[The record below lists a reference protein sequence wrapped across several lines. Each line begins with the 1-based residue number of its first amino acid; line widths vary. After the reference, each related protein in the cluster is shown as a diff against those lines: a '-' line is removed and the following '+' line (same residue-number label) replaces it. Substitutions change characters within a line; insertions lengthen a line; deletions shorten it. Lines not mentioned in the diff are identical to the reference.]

1 MKLKNKFTLIVSI
14 FVITLLALTALVAF
28 SQYKK
33 SIKETIAQQQFR
45 MVSALADEI
54 DSKLLTAQQDLIV
67 IAKTTPRDIMKN
79 PEKAQA
85 FLDSKPILHSIFD
98 SHIFLFTP
106 AGKIFVVS
114 PDAPGIRGL
123 DFSFRDY
130 ISNTIKTNKPYIS
143 DPFFSVVQEKH
154 PVIAFTVPLF
164 DGNGKIKGILAGGV
178 DLRKDN
184 FLGRI
189 GSVKTGETGNLYLYE
204 TDGTMIMH
212 TNKARILV
220 KQARGL
226 NRLYDAARDGFEGTG
241 ETITSYGMKAVS
253 SFKRLKTKNWILAAN
268 SPQDEVYHP
277 IRKAEQYFLI
287 VTITG
292 IIAVFFI
299 ISFIMRY
306 LVNPLELFTRH
317 VEELP
322 HKTGDD
328 RFLNIKTKD
337 EIGTLSLAFNK
348 MVTEID
354 EKLALERSAEKS
366 LRESEARLRESQ
378 IIAGL
383 GSYLIDIPAGFYKTS
398 DMLDKLFGIDERFD
412 LSVEGWASLI
422 HPDDRAMMVDYLGE
436 VIVQRRIFDR
446 EYRILRH
453 NDRAERWVHGLG
465 KLELD
470 DQGRPL
476 KMHGTIQDITDRK
489 KLEEQLRQSQKL
501 EAIGTLAGGIAH
513 DFNNLLQGLFGYIS
527 IAKLN
532 AANKDKSIAALEQ
545 AEKALH
551 MSVNLTGQLLTFSK
565 GGKPVKKNIPLQ
577 SIIENSVKFA
587 LSGSNADYR
596 IKLDSDL
603 WHVEA
608 DEGQIGQVIQN
619 IVLNADQAMPMGGAI
634 VITAGNLPAL
644 RKRIPHL
651 PEEGKYVEIS
661 VKDNGTGISAEHLS
675 KIFDPYFTTKA
686 QGSGLGLATCYA
698 IIKNHGGVI
707 HVASKPG
714 KGTTLYIYLPA
725 VEQEREAVQ
734 TAEHSPFVRKGRVL
748 LMDDEELVREIAGKM
763 MEVFGHEVAFA
774 EHGEAAIGKY
784 KAAIESGNP
793 FDIVILDLTIRGGM
807 GGKETIERLL
817 AVDPGIKAIVSSG
830 YSDDAVVSDYRNYG
844 FSARLTKP
852 YKLQELSDTLN
863 NLLG

>member
-1 MKLKNKFTLIVSI
+1 MDKSDRYTLSKHHLLVQWGI
-14 FVITLLALTALVAF
+14 LGLALLIIGLLIGYSLVKEHYSTGARERDRLSTQVRVINHTIEQHLEAVSRGLQLVREELPEWRSLGWREVNHRLRAL
-28 SQYKK
+28 
-33 SIKETIAQQQFR
+33 
-45 MVSALADEI
+45 D
-54 DSKLLTAQQDLIV
+54 
-67 IAKTTPRDIMKN
+67 
-79 PEKAQA
+79 
-85 FLDSKPILHSIFD
+85 
-98 SHIFLFTP
+98 
-106 AGKIFVVS
+106 
-114 PDAPGIRGL
+114 DAMPGIRTIYITDARGTVL
-123 DFSFRDY
+123 AADRESLLGVNYSYRDY
-130 ISNTIKTNKPYIS
+130 FDTPRRGHDPKTLYLSPPFRTVPSGVFVMNVTLTVPGPHGEFNGIITAS
-143 DPFFSVVQEKH
+143 LDPFYFNNILSSVLYAPDMRSAIVHGDGLQFLTIPELKD
-154 PVIAFTVPLF
+154 PSGINRAVPGSFFTRHLKS
-164 DGNGKIKGILAGGV
+164 G
-178 DLRKDN
+178 
-184 FLGRI
+184 
-189 GSVKTGETGNLYLYE
+189 KTGNVLTG
-204 TDGTMIMH
+204 IS
-212 TNKARILV
+212 AS
-220 KQARGL
+220 
-226 NRLYDAARDGFEGTG
+226 TG
-241 ETITSYGMKAVS
+241 QNVMMALSTVNPAGVAIDK
-253 SFKRLKTKNWILAAN
+253 
-268 SPQDEVYHP
+268 P
-277 IRKAEQYFLI
+277 LI
-287 VTITG
+287 VTVSRTIDSLYSEWRRDVKVQG
-292 IIAVFFI
+292 ALFGLMGISGVLGLFFYQRRQEAFYRLEAESIIALRD
-299 ISFIMRY
+299 SELRY
-306 LVNPLELFTRH
+306 RRIVDTANEGIWML
-317 VEELP
+317 
-322 HKTGDD
+322 
-328 RFLNIKTKD
+328 D
-337 EIGTLSLAFNK
+337 EDT
-348 MVTEID
+348 
-354 EKLALERSAEKS
+354 
-366 LRESEARLRESQ
+366 
-378 IIAGL
+378 
-383 GSYLIDIPAGFYKTS
+383 KTS
-398 DMLDKLFGIDERFD
+398 FVNNRMADMLG
-412 LSVEGWASLI
+412 
-422 HPDDRAMMVDYLGE
+422 Y
-436 VIVQRRIFDR
+436 
-446 EYRILRH
+446 
-453 NDRAERWVHGLG
+453 RAEEMIG
-465 KLELD
+465 KPVTAFMFEED
-470 DQGRPL
+470 AADHHNRMENRRREQSDHHERRFRHKNGQTVWTMASAVPISDAGHNFEGAVA
-476 KMHGTIQDITDRK
+476 MFTDITERK
-489 KLEEQLRQSQKL
+489 KLEEQLQQSQKL

-532 AANKDKSIAALEQ
+532 ATNKDKSIAALEQ

-830 YSDDAVVSDYRNYG
+830 YSDDAVMSDYQKYG
-844 FSARLTKP
+844 FSACLTKP
-852 YKLQELSDTLN
+852 YKLQELGDTLN
-863 NLLG
+863 NLLADE